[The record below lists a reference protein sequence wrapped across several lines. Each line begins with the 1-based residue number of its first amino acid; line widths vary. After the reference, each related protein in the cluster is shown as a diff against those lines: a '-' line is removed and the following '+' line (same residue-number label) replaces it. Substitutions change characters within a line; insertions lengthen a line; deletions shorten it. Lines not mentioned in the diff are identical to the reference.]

1 MRGLSPEQLL
11 VIADEVGAVHGVVVR
26 DFAALVAVSAVS
38 TASFYGVEVHGSAE
52 SMAARVSELIRLLE
66 PLSGRNETFAA
77 VTQRIL
83 LTRNI

>member
-26 DFAALVAVSAVS
+26 DFAALAAISAVS
-38 TASFYGVEVHGSAE
+38 TASFYGVEVHASAE
-52 SMAARVSELIRLLE
+52 AMAARVSELIRTLE

-83 LTRNI
+83 LSRNI

>member
-11 VIADEVGAVHGVVVR
+11 RIADEVCAVHGVAVR
-26 DFAALVAVSAVS
+26 DFAGLSAAAAVSSA
-38 TASFYGVEVHGSAE
+38 AFHGVRVHADPAA
-52 SMAARVSELIRLLE
+52 MAAAVAGTIRALE

-83 LTRNI
+83 LELNS